1 MNRLLAISDIHGC
14 YDTFH
19 ELVINRL
26 KLKKSDL
33 LMLLGD
39 YIDRGEKSKEVID
52 FIIDLKIKGYQVT
65 ALAGNHE
72 WMLTE
77 TLKKPEMGRLWM
89 MNDGL
94 PTLDSFEADDATNL
108 DRRYSDFFTSLP
120 YYATVGKYI
129 FVHAGLDDDSDDPF
143 ANIQSLIWDCRM
155 GYSNPM
161 LAGRIIV
168 HGHRP
173 KTREY
178 VKNIIQSGSPV
189 IPIDTGCV
197 YDKESGYG
205 FLSALEVN
213 SMDLI
218 SVERI

>member
-19 ELVINRL
+19 ELVVNRL
-26 KLKKSDL
+26 KLKKSDR

-39 YIDRGEKSKEVID
+39 YIDRGEKSKEVIE
-52 FIIDLKIKGYQVT
+52 FIIDLKLKGFEVT

-77 TLKKPEMGRLWM
+77 TLKRAEMGRLWM

-94 PTLDSFEADDATNL
+94 STLNSFEAEDAKQL
-108 DRRYSDFFTSLP
+108 DNRYTDFLLSLP
-120 YYATVGKYI
+120 YYARVGKYI
-129 FVHAGLDDDSDDPF
+129 FVHAGLNDDSDDPF
-143 ANIQSLIWDCRM
+143 ADIQSLIWESRLE
-155 GYSNPM
+155 YSNPI
-161 LAGRIIV
+161 LAGKIII

-178 VKNIIQSGSPV
+178 VKNIIMSGSPV
-189 IPIDTGCV
+189 IPIDTGCI
-197 YDKESGYG
+197 YDKTSGYG
-205 FLSALEVN
+205 YLSALEVN
-213 SMDLI
+213 SMTLI